1 MRDVNR
7 FRLSAALAA
16 AMLITG
22 CSGKGDDRQAKTE
35 TEVRDGMN
43 QIVAAFAG
51 RDADKAVSF
60 DGPDFVGMYHGTPN
74 LYGQE
79 ADRAITKQ
87 QVADPA
93 MKFSISDEAVEA
105 AQSGDLAVWRATY
118 TYTFTD
124 PATKQVKT
132 ELGNWVVMW
141 KRGADGKMKET
152 WSTVADP
159 PPAPPA
165 AAPKP

>member
-1 MRDVNR
+1 MRNVNR
-7 FRLSAALAA
+7 FRLSVSLAA
-16 AMLITG
+16 ALLIGG
-22 CSGKGDDRQAKTE
+22 CDGKDDGRQAQTA

-51 RDADKAVSF
+51 RDADMAVSF

-74 LYGQE
+74 LSGQE
-79 ADRAITKQ
+79 ADLAITKQ

-93 MKFSISDEAVEA
+93 MKFSVSDVAVEA
-105 AQSGDLAVWRATY
+105 AKSGDLAVWRATY

-152 WSTVADP
+152 WSTVADV
-159 PPAPPA
+159 PPA
-165 AAPKP
+165 APAAMLKP

>member
-1 MRDVNR
+1 MRDTR
-7 FRLSAALAA
+7 KLGLTAALATA
-16 AMLITG
+16 ILISG
-22 CSGKGDDRQAKTE
+22 CHGKGDGRQAKTE
-35 TEVRDGMN
+35 AEVRDGMT
-43 QIVAAFAG
+43 QIVTAFAA

-60 DGPDFVGMYHGTPN
+60 DGPDFVGIFHGTPN
-74 LYGQE
+74 LNGQE
-79 ADRAITKQ
+79 ADRAITKE

-93 MKFSISDEAVEA
+93 MKFSVSEAAVEA
-105 AQSGDLAVWRATY
+105 AKSGDLAVWRATY
-118 TYTFTD
+118 SYTFTD

-152 WSTVADP
+152 WSVVADL

-165 AAPKP
+165 VAAKP